1 MTKCTDFPT
10 TYLLL
15 PGQLIYPINNQ
26 SRDFSKLI
34 LSVISDIIL
43 QIDIFISYI

>member
-10 TYLLL
+10 TYPLY
-15 PGQLIYPINNQ
+15 PGQLIYSINNQ
-26 SRDFSKLI
+26 GRDFSKLI